1 MSVTKR
7 LYMDDPYLYE
17 ENPYKADIDWNI
29 YMAQT
34 AAILKARQEAANN
47 IDDEDV
53 GYHGLRMSDL

>member
-1 MSVTKR
+1 
-7 LYMDDPYLYE
+7 MDDPYLYE
-17 ENPYKADIDWNI
+17 GNPYKADIEWNI

-34 AAILKARQEAANN
+34 AANLKARQEAANN